1 MTRKYN
7 KTNIPYKTGTIEYQ
21 REYYRLTT
29 NHNPRPYF
37 KSGDYVGL
45 SKIEERPFKYEYLEY
60 APAPTENIIYQDNQ
74 YIYLKDNIYSKTHQ
88 KYIKYYFTR
97 KHNQKFCKLLRQVY
111 NPDNKNMI
119 DKITYTKYNF

>member
-21 REYYRLTT
+21 REYYKLTT

-88 KYIKYYFTR
+88 KYIKYYFTK
-97 KHNQKFCKLLRQVY
+97 KHNQKYCKLLRQVY